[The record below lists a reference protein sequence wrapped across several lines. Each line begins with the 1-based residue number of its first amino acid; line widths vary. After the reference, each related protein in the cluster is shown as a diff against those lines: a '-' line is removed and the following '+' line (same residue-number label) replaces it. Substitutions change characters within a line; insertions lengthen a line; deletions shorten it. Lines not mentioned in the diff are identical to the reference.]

1 MKHRRRVDILA
12 DVLAA
17 AGDGARKTTIM
28 HEANLSY
35 ALLKKYLAQASNHAL
50 LRSNGLGF
58 ELTDK
63 GREFLEQYG
72 LLFEEYSKVGST
84 LKSLMSKWDE
94 LENTFD
100 DRSDDDGQYT

>member
-1 MKHRRRVDILA
+1 MKHRRRIDILA

-17 AGDGARKTTIM
+17 AGDGTRKTTIM

-35 ALLKKYLAQASNHAL
+35 ALLKKYLAEASSHAL

-84 LKSLMSKWDE
+84 LKSLMSKWDA

-100 DRSDDDGQYT
+100 DRSDDDSQYT